1 MYNWSYQKK
10 LKKLKKENKHM
21 TLKELVTKLDRAYRS
36 DVHYVSSILDDINEY
51 VELGTLDTAPVVEIS
66 MFRKEEIERHYYE
79 YVCYDSAPLSDF
91 TSDNE
96 KSALILEVS
105 LADKPNTIWIDIV
118 PNVDAWNYYCGD

>member
-1 MYNWSYQKK
+1 
-10 LKKLKKENKHM
+10 M